1 MDDNTEVKLHFLDY
15 WRVIKLRMGLIL
27 LTFFLVMVT
36 AGVYVAFLPREF
48 YSRVSIEIKPDNFKG
63 VDAMNF
69 GGSSRADP
77 QFISTQFNNLR
88 KNTILYPVIEKLD
101 LVTKFSPAGS
111 KMPMSWVA
119 RVLDRS
125 MNVQEQRNTSNIEI
139 GVYHTDKQLA
149 ADIANTIAIVYR
161 DQRIDEVK
169 SAAEK
174 TLAEM
179 KDELEN
185 QRLKVANF
193 FKEASIIRQE
203 EKINDPDPES
213 PNALV
218 TSGNKATMMT
228 EQSATEKRLTVD
240 TLTNQLERIETLK
253 PEELMEALR
262 TLGIE
267 DQTILNT
274 LPRLQETA
282 QDEVKMLNSGLG
294 ENHPRLRT
302 VRAQQSQYRKTL
314 SEQLESIRRAQR
326 TKLMIETKNLSTLE
340 AKLATLKDSDISE
353 KDRINRYVD
362 VKSNYLSTKA
372 LYNNLQLRY
381 SAEKFNQVLTT
392 IPVMI
397 RERAEPGLSPE
408 RPKVITYLALAFI
421 IGLVIGIGL
430 AFFIEYL
437 DTSVKNVEDI
447 ERYLSVSVLAVIPK
461 DIAVLIK
468 QKRDSADAEFYRIL
482 KANIEFNLTDR
493 EANSFTLVSGGP
505 GEGKSTTLSNLAFT
519 FAKGGS
525 RTLVVDAD
533 LRRPSQQKFFDD
545 DNSVGLADLLQ
556 GKVSIESII
565 KKTKQE
571 NLFFM
576 PSGKIPQD
584 DVGILN
590 SPQMKDLIRT
600 LKKQYD
606 IVFFDSPPILGVS
619 DASMLASEVD
629 NTIMVV
635 QYRRFPRGML
645 QRVKQAVHHVGGNL
659 VGVVLNN
666 MDTKQDDSYSY
677 YSNYNE
683 YYGSAKKERI
693 GDSKKVPALKSDDGD
708 Y

>member
-1 MDDNTEVKLHFLDY
+1 MDDNNEVKLHFLDY

-63 VDAMNF
+63 VEAMNYA
-69 GGSSRADP
+69 GSSRADP
-77 QFISTQFNNLR
+77 QFISTQFSNLR

-101 LVTKFSPAGS
+101 LISKFSPAGS
-111 KMPMSWVA
+111 RMPQSWVA
-119 RVLDRS
+119 RVLDKS
-125 MNVQEQRNTSNIEI
+125 MNVQETRNTSNIEI

-161 DQRIDEVK
+161 DQRIEEVK
-169 SAAEK
+169 SAAQK

-185 QRLKVANF
+185 KQIDTQKLY
-193 FKEASIIRQE
+193 KEASTIRQE
-203 EKINDPDPES
+203 EKINDQDPES
-213 PNALV
+213 ANVIV
-218 TSGNKATMMT
+218 TWGDKNTQISESIVA
-228 EQSATEKRLTVD
+228 EKRNLVEM
-240 TLTNQLERIETLK
+240 LTNQLERIEQLK

-262 TLGIE
+262 TLNIE

-274 LPRLQETA
+274 LPRLQESA
-282 QDEVKMLNSGLG
+282 SDEVKMLNSGLG
-294 ENHPRLRT
+294 ENHPR
-302 VRAQQSQYRKTL
+302 VKAARAAQKNYHDTL
-314 SEQLESIRRAQR
+314 STQLESIRRAQR
-326 TKLMIETKNLSTLE
+326 TKLAIEKKLLEKLE
-340 AKLATLKDSDISE
+340 ANLTELKDKGISE
-353 KDRINRYVD
+353 KDRINRYLD
-362 VKSNYLSTKA
+362 LKYKYLQAKA
-372 LYNNLQLRY
+372 LYSNLAMRHD
-381 SAEKFNQVLTT
+381 AEKFNQVLTT

-397 RERAEPGLSPE
+397 REKAEPGLSPE

-421 IGLVIGIGL
+421 IGLVIGVGL

-493 EANSFTLVSGGP
+493 DANSFTLVSGGP

-533 LRRPSQQKFFDD
+533 LRRPSQHKYFDD
-545 DNSVGLADLLQ
+545 DNAVGLADLLQ
-556 GKVSIESII
+556 GKVGIADIV
-565 KKTKQE
+565 KKTKQD

-584 DVGILN
+584 DIGILN
-590 SPQMKDLIRT
+590 GPEMKELIGT
-600 LKKQYD
+600 LKQQYD

-619 DASMLASEVD
+619 DASLLASEVD

-645 QRVKQAVHHVGGNL
+645 LRVKQAVQHVGGNL
-659 VGVVLNN
+659 IGVVLNN

-683 YYGSAKKERI
+683 YYSTGKKERPS
-693 GDSKKVPALKSDDGD
+693 DSKKAPALKGDDGE

>member
-69 GGSSRADP
+69 GGTSRADP

-88 KNTILYPVIEKLD
+88 KNTILYPVVEKLD

-111 KMPMSWVA
+111 RMPMAWVA

-185 QRLKVANF
+185 KRLEVAKF

-218 TSGNKATMMT
+218 TSGNKATLMT

-240 TLTNQLERIETLK
+240 TLTNQLERIDALK

-274 LPRLQETA
+274 LPRLQETI
-282 QDEVKMLNSGLG
+282 QDEVRMNNSGLG
-294 ENHPRLRT
+294 ENHPRIKT

-326 TKLMIETKNLSTLE
+326 TKLMIEKKNLDTLE

-421 IGLVIGIGL
+421 IGLVIGVAL

-447 ERYLSVSVLAVIPK
+447 ERYLSVPVLAVIPK
-461 DIAVLIK
+461 DIAILIK

-545 DNSVGLADLLQ
+545 DNSIGLADFLQ
-556 GKVSIESII
+556 GKVALTDII
-565 KKTKQE
+565 KKTKQD
-571 NLFFM
+571 NLSFM

-590 SPQMKDLIRT
+590 SPQMKDLIRA

-619 DASMLASEVD
+619 DASLLASEVD

-659 VGVVLNN
+659 IGVVLNN

-693 GDSKKVPALKSDDGD
+693 GDTKKVPPLKADDGE